1 MLFSRLKQRSQ
12 SQVSSHIMSASRLH
26 TNSQPRMARVRF
38 LMRTTA
44 VSAVVRIGR
53 LIRRLIDAPGRVR
66 LLCLRII
73 QDLRPRTRLMALA
86 ARSVAMRVFGL
97 VRMAC
102 GSLLNLPLRAKFL
115 CSLVVVTAG
124 LTCAT
129 LLVVRHTAKVHLQRE
144 IEQDAHN
151 ALSTFHVLQ
160 HQHEISLSHKADL
173 LATLARLRNEA
184 PSVIDEPSQDP
195 WQSEDCNLLA
205 LADSRGKIIA
215 LHTST
220 PGLNIPIAENLLR
233 RSLREDART
242 AWWYEG
248 SDLYQVV
255 MQPIYSNVQPHVRV
269 GTVAVGYQIDRATAD
284 ELRET
289 SSTQVAFRYGDDVVV
304 STLPPLSEQEF
315 RAEMQKESRRSQ
327 VRVHDHLFLAETVDL
342 TPDERPAVTLTVLK
356 PYSGAISFLSRL
368 NHLLLGLWLV
378 AVLAGGALVY
388 LISDAFT
395 RPLGRLAQGVRALE
409 SGDFGYPLEAKGGDE
424 VAELTRSFERMRAS
438 LLRNDAKRQELE
450 RQLRQSQRM
459 EAMGRLAGGVAH
471 DFNNL
476 LTVIKGHS
484 SLLRERLGASDACS
498 ENGRQI
504 ERAAD
509 RAASLT
515 RQLLAFSRMQVLQP
529 KVVDLNLLV
538 EDMGQMLKRLVRED
552 ITFSFTPGQ
561 SLGHV
566 KADPTQIEQVILNL
580 TVNACDAMPQGGRL
594 TIETYNIDVNESA
607 SQGHPPMPAGRY
619 VALSVS
625 DTGIGM
631 DAQTKTRIFEPFFT
645 TKEMGKGTGLGLAT
659 VYGVVK
665 QSEGFIWVESEPGH
679 GARFEVYLAR
689 VDNAVESSAP
699 EKARPVSER
708 RGETILIAEDEDSV
722 RELASEFLRSA
733 GYTVLTA
740 ENGAEAL
747 TIAKRAREIR
757 LLLTDVVMPKLRGPE
772 LAERLRRLRPEVGV
786 IYMSGYLE
794 YDRGNGEFLD
804 DGFFLQKPFSRDA
817 LVKKVDE
824 ALSSRRAVDARCLVR
839 TC

>member
-1 MLFSRLKQRSQ
+1 
-12 SQVSSHIMSASRLH
+12 MSASRLH
-26 TNSQPRMARVRF
+26 TNSQPG
-38 LMRTTA
+38 
-44 VSAVVRIGR
+44 IGR
-53 LIRRLIDAPGRVR
+53 LSLLTRTIGYSGLLLTRRWTVTLADTPRRAR
-66 LLCLRII
+66 LLCSRTI
-73 QDLRPRTRLMALA
+73 DGLRPRMRHMAFWAINVAALA
-86 ARSVAMRVFGL
+86 FGL
-97 VRMAC
+97 LRNAC
-102 GSLLNLPLRAKFL
+102 TALLNLPLRAKFL
-115 CSLVVVTAG
+115 ISLVVVTAG

-129 LLVVRHTAKVHLQRE
+129 LLVVRHTAEVHLQRE
-144 IEQDAHN
+144 IEQDARN
-151 ALSTFHVLQ
+151 ALSTFEVLQ

-173 LATLARLRNEA
+173 LATLAALRNQD
-184 PSVIDEPSQDP
+184 PSVIEEPSQDP
-195 WQSEDCNLLA
+195 WQSQDCNLLA
-205 LADSRGKIIA
+205 LADGSGKVIG
-215 LHTST
+215 LHTTT
-220 PGLNIPIAENLLR
+220 PGLSVSTAQSLLR
-233 RSLREDART
+233 RSLRDHAKK
-242 AWWYEG
+242 AWWYDG
-248 SDLYQVV
+248 SDLYEVV
-255 MQPIYSNVQPHVRV
+255 LQPTYSSAQSRARV
-269 GTVAVGYQIDRATAD
+269 GTVAVGYQIGGATVD

-289 SSTQVAFRYGDDVVV
+289 SSTQVAFRYGNDVVV
-304 STLPPLSEQEF
+304 STLAPLSEQEF
-315 RAEMQKESRRSQ
+315 GSEMAANAGRSQ
-327 VRVHDHLFLAETVDL
+327 VSLQNELFLASSIDL
-342 TPDERPAVTLTVLK
+342 TPDQRPGVTLTVLK

-388 LISDAFT
+388 FISDAFT
-395 RPLGRLAQGVRALE
+395 RPLGRLAHGVRALE
-409 SGDFGYPLEAKGGDE
+409 SGDFAYPLEAKGGDE
-424 VAELTRSFERMRAS
+424 VAELTRSFDRMRAT

-484 SLLRERLGASDACS
+484 SLLRERLGAGDPSG

-529 KVVDLNLLV
+529 KVVDLNVLV

-552 ITFSFTPGQ
+552 ITFSFNPGQ

-594 TIETYNIDVNESA
+594 TIETYNVDVDELA
-607 SQGHPPMPAGRY
+607 SQRRLPMPPGHY
-619 VALSVS
+619 VALAVT
-625 DTGIGM
+625 DTGMGM
-631 DAQTKTRIFEPFFT
+631 DTQTKARIFEPFFT

-665 QSEGFIWVESEPGH
+665 QSEGFIWVESEPGK

-689 VDNAVESSAP
+689 VDDAVESSRP
-699 EKARPVSER
+699 EKGRPDSER

-740 ENGAEAL
+740 DNGVEAL
-747 TIAKRAREIR
+747 NIAKRAREIS

-772 LAERLRRLRPEVGV
+772 LAERLRRLRAEIGV

-824 ALSSRRAVDARCLVR
+824 ALSRRKSAEARSLVR
-839 TC
+839 SC

>member
-1 MLFSRLKQRSQ
+1 
-12 SQVSSHIMSASRLH
+12 MSASGLH
-26 TNSQPRMARVRF
+26 NSQPPIV
-38 LMRTTA
+38 
-44 VSAVVRIGR
+44 
-53 LIRRLIDAPGRVR
+53 RVR
-66 LLCLRII
+66 LLTQRMAASAVI
-73 QDLRPRTRLMALA
+73 QMKKWTLAVVDASRRSRLLCWQMIGDLIAAIRLMGLALRHA
-86 ARSVAMRVFGL
+86 ATLAFGL
-97 VRMAC
+97 LRDAC
-102 GSLLNLPLRAKFL
+102 SALLNLPLRAKFL
-115 CSLVVVTAG
+115 CSLIVVTAG

-129 LLVVRHTAKVHLQRE
+129 LLVVHHTAEVHLQRE
-144 IEQDAHN
+144 IEQDARN
-151 ALSTFHVLQ
+151 ALSTFQVLR

-173 LATLARLRNEA
+173 LATLAALRDED

-205 LADSRGKIIA
+205 LADANGKFIG
-215 LHTST
+215 LHTSM
-220 PGLNIPIAENLLR
+220 PGLDVPTAQNLLR
-233 RSLREDART
+233 RSLREHTRA
-242 AWWYEG
+242 AWWYDG

-255 MQPIYSNVQPHVRV
+255 MQPIYTNGQPHVRA
-269 GTVAVGYQIDRATAD
+269 GTVAVGYQIDGTTVD

-289 SSTQVAFRYGDDVVV
+289 SSTHVAFRYGNDVVV
-304 STLPPLSEQEF
+304 STLAPLREQEF
-315 RAEMQKESRRSQ
+315 RAEMQRDPDRSQ
-327 VRVHDHLFLAETVDL
+327 VRLHDELFLADTVDL
-342 TPDERPAVTLTVLK
+342 TPGERPGVTLTVLK

-368 NHLLLGLWLV
+368 NHLLLGLWLI

-388 LISDAFT
+388 FISDAFT

-409 SGDFGYPLEAKGGDE
+409 SGDFAYPLEAKGGDE
-424 VAELTRSFERMRAS
+424 VAELTRSFDRMRAT

-484 SLLRERLGASDACS
+484 SLLRERLNAGDACN
-498 ENGRQI
+498 ENNRQI
-504 ERAAD
+504 EKAAD

-529 KVVDLNLLV
+529 KVVDLNALV
-538 EDMGQMLKRLVRED
+538 EDMGQMLKRLIRED
-552 ITFSFTPGQ
+552 ITFSFDPGQ
-561 SLGHV
+561 SLGRV
-566 KADPTQIEQVILNL
+566 QADPSQVEQVILNL

-594 TIETYNIDVNESA
+594 TIETYNVDMDESA
-607 SQGHPPMPAGRY
+607 SQGRPPMPPGQY
-619 VALSVS
+619 VALAVT
-625 DTGIGM
+625 DTGVGM
-631 DAQTKTRIFEPFFT
+631 DAQTKARIFEPFFT

-665 QSEGFIWVESEPGH
+665 QSEGFIWVESEPGQ
-679 GARFEVYLAR
+679 GARFEVFLPR
-689 VDNAVESSAP
+689 VNNAVAVSRP
-699 EKARPVSER
+699 EKDGTGAIR
-708 RGETILIAEDEDSV
+708 RRETILIAEDEDSV

-740 ENGAEAL
+740 ENGIEAFS
-747 TIAKRAREIR
+747 IAKRAGEIR
-757 LLLTDVVMPKLRGPE
+757 LLLTDAVMPKLRGPE
-772 LAERLRRLRPEVGV
+772 LAKRLRQLRPEIGV

-817 LVKKVDE
+817 LVKKVAE
-824 ALSSRRAVDARCLVR
+824 ALSGRRTADTNGLVR